1 MLVENPFVENP
12 FVENPFVENPF
23 VENPLL
29 TPDALNA
36 LFSQN
41 IGLPDCKII
50 KTFNFV
56 FKI

>member
-1 MLVENPFVENP
+1 MLVENPLVENP
-12 FVENPFVENPF
+12 LVENPL

-41 IGLPDCKII
+41 IGLSDCKIV